1 MTNTSTRAPKVRR
14 SYFECP
20 IMVEKKWAKIPEID
34 ADVFM
39 LDMEDSTP
47 PNLKVEARD
56 RIVKLIASPGYLGG
70 REFVVRPNNIDTSWG
85 REDLEAIADAKAPF
99 VIYPKVRSA
108 DEIREVC
115 RIFDERGAT
124 PEIMLIIETPQAVL
138 QLEAI
143 ASCPGVTA
151 LLVGP
156 GDLSMETGISMF
168 EGPDEFTDGFIYTR
182 SKILMVAKAYGLQP
196 VDAVFTADL
205 KDQARMRQAIER
217 SRRMGFTGIMSFY
230 PPHVPMINEVMSPS
244 KEEVSWAQR
253 VVDTYS
259 KGRDEGLA
267 AISLDG
273 KFLTVHQFTSA
284 QVTLRAADLIK
295 QRALCSKTK
304 LKPGRI

>member
-1 MTNTSTRAPKVRR
+1 MTRRSSRTPKVRR

-20 IMVEKKWAKIPEID
+20 IMVEKKWSKIPEID

-47 PNLKVEARD
+47 PNLKVASRG
-56 RIVKLIASPGYLGG
+56 RIVELIKDPSYLGG
-70 REFVVRPNNIDTSWG
+70 REFVVRPNNLATTWG
-85 REDLEAIADAKAPF
+85 REDLEAIAEANAPF
-99 VIYPKVRSA
+99 VIYPKVRTA
-108 DEIREVC
+108 EEMREVK

-124 PEIMLIIETPQAVL
+124 PEIMLIIETPQAIL

-182 SKILMVAKAYGLQP
+182 SKVLMVAKAYGLQP

-205 KDQARMRQAIER
+205 KDQARMRQAMER
-217 SRRMGFTGIMSFY
+217 SRRMGFTGLMSFY

-244 KEEVSWAQR
+244 KDEVTWAQR
-253 VVDTYS
+253 VVDTYT
-259 KGRDEGLA
+259 KGREEGLA

-273 KFLTVHQFTSA
+273 RFLTVHQFTTA
-284 QVTLRAADLIK
+284 QATLHAADLIK
-295 QRALCSKTK
+295 QRAH
-304 LKPGRI
+304 

>member
-1 MTNTSTRAPKVRR
+1 MIQTSARPSKVRR

-20 IMVEKKWAKIPEID
+20 IMVEKKWAKVPEID

-47 PNLKVEARD
+47 PGLKVEARR
-56 RIVKLIASPGYLGG
+56 RIVKLIKDPSYLGG
-70 REFVVRPNNIDTSWG
+70 REFVVRPNNLSTEWG
-85 REDLEAIADAKAPF
+85 RADLEAVAEAKAPF

-108 DEIREVC
+108 DEMREVK

-143 ASCPGVTA
+143 ASCPGVTV

-156 GDLSMETGISMF
+156 GDLSMETGISLF
-168 EGPDEFTDGFIYTR
+168 DGADEFTDGFIYTR
-182 SKILMVAKAYGLQP
+182 SKVLLVAKAYGLQP
-196 VDAVFTADL
+196 ADAVFTADL
-205 KDQARMRQAIER
+205 KDQVRMRQAMER
-217 SRRMGFTGIMSFY
+217 SRRMGFTGLMSFY

-244 KEEVSWAQR
+244 KTEVEWSSR
-253 VVDTYS
+253 VVETYT
-259 KGRDEGLA
+259 KGRAEGLA

-273 KFLTVHQFTSA
+273 KFLTVHQFTTA
-284 QVTLRAADLIK
+284 QETLRVADLIT
-295 QRALCSKTK
+295 QRSL
-304 LKPGRI
+304 

>member
-1 MTNTSTRAPKVRR
+1 MTQKSARPPKVRR

-20 IMVEKKWAKIPEID
+20 IMVEKKWAKIPEIH

-47 PNLKVEARD
+47 PVSKVEARH
-56 RIVKLIASPGYLGG
+56 RIVDLIKDPGYLGG
-70 REFVVRPNNIDTSWG
+70 REFVVRPNNLSTEWG
-85 REDLEAIADAKAPF
+85 REDLEAVADAKAPF
-99 VIYPKVRSA
+99 VIYPKVRSV
-108 DEIREVC
+108 DEMREVK
-115 RIFDERGAT
+115 RIFDERGST

-143 ASCPGVTA
+143 ASCPGVTV

-168 EGPDEFTDGFIYTR
+168 DDADEFTDGFIYTR
-182 SKILMVAKAYGLQP
+182 SKVLLVAKAYGLQP
-196 VDAVFTADL
+196 ADAVFTADL
-205 KDQARMRQAIER
+205 KDQVRMRRAMER
-217 SRRMGFTGIMSFY
+217 SRRMGFTGLMSFY

-244 KEEVSWAQR
+244 KDEVGWAER
-253 VVDTYS
+253 VVDTYT
-259 KGRDEGLA
+259 KGRKEGLA

-284 QVTLRAADLIK
+284 QETLRVANLIA
-295 QRALCSKTK
+295 QRSL
-304 LKPGRI
+304 

>member
-1 MTNTSTRAPKVRR
+1 MTYASARAPKVRR

-47 PNLKVEARD
+47 PNHKVEARG
-56 RIVKLIASPGYLGG
+56 RIVQLINSPAYLGG
-70 REFVVRPNNIDTSWG
+70 REFVVRPNNIATEWG
-85 REDLEAIADAKAPF
+85 REDLEVIADAKAPF

-108 DEIREVC
+108 EEMREVK

-138 QLEAI
+138 HLEEI

-156 GDLSMETGISMF
+156 GDLSMETGIAMF

-182 SKILMVAKAYGLQP
+182 SKVLMVAKAYGLQP

-205 KDQARMRQAIER
+205 KDQVRMRQAMER
-217 SRRMGFTGIMSFY
+217 SRRMGFTGLMSFY
-230 PPHVPMINEVMSPS
+230 PPHVPIINEVMSPS
-244 KEEVSWAQR
+244 TEETSWAQR
-253 VVDTYS
+253 VVDTYT
-259 KGRDEGLA
+259 KGREEGLA

-273 KFLTVHQFTSA
+273 KFLTVHQFTTA
-284 QVTLRAADLIK
+284 QATLRAASLIK
-295 QRALCSKTK
+295 QKAH
-304 LKPGRI
+304 